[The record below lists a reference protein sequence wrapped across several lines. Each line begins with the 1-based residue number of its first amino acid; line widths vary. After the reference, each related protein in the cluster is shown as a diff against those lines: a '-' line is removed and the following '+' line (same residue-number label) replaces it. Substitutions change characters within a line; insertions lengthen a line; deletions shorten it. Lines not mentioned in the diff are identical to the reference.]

1 MTENKNV
8 ILSARDIVVEFDV
21 RDRVLTAIRG
31 VSLDL
36 VEGEVL
42 ALVGESGSGKS
53 VTSKAILGILAGNSI
68 IEGGSIIYDGMDLL
82 KIGEDDFYRIRGD
95 KIAMIFQDPLSS
107 LNPIMRVGKQLTE
120 AMLLKGKAHQKAS
133 RNSFN
138 QTLAVLDDITDALF
152 HIEKK
157 ALDDP
162 KYTLKEIVRLSKLTP
177 NDFVVSNDKSKLEAA
192 VKTLES
198 VIPSDCK
205 SKNFTASKA
214 QLEILQGI
222 MTEALKKEKP
232 DFFSMGYYA
241 QFSGKSVP
249 VSMPIDELNKM
260 MRTYLEESFLNEFCE
275 EASKALSFSAKE
287 SARKKKEAIDVIS
300 ANRSIFD
307 SDSWDVKSCKEAAEK
322 MIQAVEASIDPI
334 EIHKDGLAWTF
345 AGSIRASQEHYFGG
359 IDKNKAAAKKHA
371 KQQKKYDNLTAKGK
385 QPTWKVT
392 PSTAVDLEL
401 EQDNVR
407 ELLNRLTEH
416 YKEDLAE
423 QNEVDFAKKTKELI
437 EFFRENASGA
447 VSRVTKEMAKYKA
460 LKLLEEVGIS
470 EPRKRY
476 CNCTGS

>member
-1 MTENKNV
+1 MEKK
-8 ILSARDIVVEFDV
+8 LSVNNLVVSFRTPAGKVQAVRDISFD
-21 RDRVLTAIRG
+21 LNKGETLAI
-31 VSLDL
+31 
-36 VEGEVL
+36 
-42 ALVGESGSGKS
+42 VGESGSGKS

-138 QTLAVLDDITDALF
+138 QTLALLEKTMAAAGTDSTKAHTLCQNFDKFEFKHIEIEQTYNTAHEAAIEVLDDITDALF

-249 VSMPIDELNKM
+249 VSMPIDELN
-260 MRTYLEESFLNEFCE
+260 
-275 EASKALSFSAKE
+275 LS
-287 SARKKKEAIDVIS
+287 
-300 ANRSIFD
+300 
-307 SDSWDVKSCKEAAEK
+307 
-322 MIQAVEASIDPI
+322 
-334 EIHKDGLAWTF
+334 
-345 AGSIRASQEHYFGG
+345 
-359 IDKNKAAAKKHA
+359 
-371 KQQKKYDNLTAKGK
+371 
-385 QPTWKVT
+385 
-392 PSTAVDLEL
+392 
-401 EQDNVR
+401 
-407 ELLNRLTEH
+407 
-416 YKEDLAE
+416 
-423 QNEVDFAKKTKELI
+423 
-437 EFFRENASGA
+437 
-447 VSRVTKEMAKYKA
+447 
-460 LKLLEEVGIS
+460 
-470 EPRKRY
+470 
-476 CNCTGS
+476 

>member
-1 MTENKNV
+1 MEKK
-8 ILSARDIVVEFDV
+8 LSVNNLVVSFRTPAGKVQAVRDISFD
-21 RDRVLTAIRG
+21 LNKGETLAI
-31 VSLDL
+31 
-36 VEGEVL
+36 
-42 ALVGESGSGKS
+42 VGESGSGKS

-138 QTLAVLDDITDALF
+138 QTLALLEKTMTAAGTDSTKAHTLCQNFDKFEFKHIEIEQTYNTAHEAAIEVLDDITDTLF

-260 MRTYLEESFLNEFCE
+260 MRTYLEENFLNEFCE

-423 QNEVDFAKKTKELI
+423 QNEVDFAKKTK
-437 EFFRENASGA
+437 
-447 VSRVTKEMAKYKA
+447 
-460 LKLLEEVGIS
+460 
-470 EPRKRY
+470 
-476 CNCTGS
+476 